1 MMSESLTDKFFMVSS
16 KLFVS
21 SLEQISTLR
30 RLTGVSTAKD
40 KRVDIAME
48 YKLNLLKFH
57 RV

>member
-1 MMSESLTDKFFMVSS
+1 MISESLTDKFFMVSS
-16 KLFVS
+16 ELFVS

-40 KRVDIAME
+40 KRVDIATE

>member
-1 MMSESLTDKFFMVSS
+1 MSDSLIDKFFMVSS

-21 SLEQISTLR
+21 SLEQISTVR
-30 RLTGVSTAKD
+30 RLTEVSTAKD
-40 KRVDIAME
+40 KRVDIATE